1 MGVRP
6 MKLLICGCGYFA
18 IIMVSMLYITF
29 AEKTTGTI
37 IGKTVMTTSNSFKSC
52 RIPTA
57 ENTIYQ
63 LMKSDR
69 EHVTLL
75 PNSPVQGNG
84 TVVHIEC
91 QGANRGTTSWFGQ
104 DYMVC
109 YNGEWY
115 PPGNLCIKFCP
126 PLNLLNSVIECT
138 LNDKP
143 VSCQENVRPGTVA
156 DNRCK
161 AGYNDSSTKRN
172 ERNICLNTGKW
183 SYQFVECFL
192 SCEGIDK
199 EYKSNDTD
207 LMEVVYSPWT
217 AGVYVWSNTSENFVF
232 VCSASIVGTDIIV
245 TAARC
250 VQENGKALD
259 VNLVRVAVGKTHVD
273 WNDERDI
280 YSQTL
285 KMSKITDQNLH
296 SKAAKG
302 YMGLLEMFKSVSF
315 LLLKDRVEFNSFVRA
330 ICPQFKRIFK
340 GLHMVSK
347 SNMRYLNGTVTGWD
361 KSGKRISFRT
371 TFYNNA
377 DCRKLISELDE
388 DDEERE
394 QLESE
399 IKKFGS
405 YCTDRGFPES
415 FLGTG
420 AIYYD
425 EGLKANRSVG
435 ALTRLFKSFSIF
447 MGPRSD
453 EVLDEMTRFYSNM
466 IDKNYRGKY

>member
-6 MKLLICGCGYFA
+6 MKLLICGFGYFA
-18 IIMVSMLYITF
+18 ITMVSILHIP
-29 AEKTTGTI
+29 EKTTATI
-37 IGKTVMTTSNSFKSC
+37 IGKTVMTTGNSFKSC

-115 PPGNLCIKFCP
+115 PSGNVCIKFCP
-126 PLNLLNSVIECT
+126 PLNLLNSVTECT

-161 AGYNDSSTKRN
+161 AGYDDTSTKRN
-172 ERNICLNTGKW
+172 ERNICLNTGNW
-183 SYQFVECFL
+183 SYQFVECFI
-192 SCEGIDK
+192 S
-199 EYKSNDTD
+199 
-207 LMEVVYSPWT
+207 
-217 AGVYVWSNTSENFVF
+217 
-232 VCSASIVGTDIIV
+232 
-245 TAARC
+245 
-250 VQENGKALD
+250 
-259 VNLVRVAVGKTHVD
+259 
-273 WNDERDI
+273 
-280 YSQTL
+280 
-285 KMSKITDQNLH
+285 
-296 SKAAKG
+296 KG
-302 YMGLLEMFKSVSF
+302 YKGVLEMLKSMSF
-315 LLLKDRVEFNSFVRA
+315 LLLKGRVEFNSFVRA
-330 ICPQFKRIFK
+330 ICSRKHLEGHR
-340 GLHMVSK
+340 HEVSK
-347 SNMRYLNGTVTGWD
+347 SNIRYLNGTVTGWD
-361 KSGKRISFRT
+361 KSGKRFSFRT

-377 DCRKLISELDE
+377 DCRELISELDE

-425 EGLKANRSVG
+425 EDLKANRSVG
-435 ALTRLFKSFSIF
+435 VLTRLFKSFSIF
-447 MGPRSD
+447 VGPRSD
-453 EVLDEMTRFYSNM
+453 EALDDMTRFYSDL
-466 IDKNYRGKY
+466 IDKNYRGK

>member
-115 PPGNLCIKFCP
+115 PPGNLCI
-126 PLNLLNSVIECT
+126 T
-138 LNDKP
+138 
-143 VSCQENVRPGTVA
+143 
-156 DNRCK
+156 
-161 AGYNDSSTKRN
+161 
-172 ERNICLNTGKW
+172 
-183 SYQFVECFL
+183 
-192 SCEGIDK
+192 CEGIDK

-207 LMEVVYSPWT
+207 LMEVVYSPWI
-217 AGVYVWSNTSENFVF
+217 AGVYVWSNTSGNFVF
-232 VCSASIVGTDIIV
+232 VCSASVVGTDIIV